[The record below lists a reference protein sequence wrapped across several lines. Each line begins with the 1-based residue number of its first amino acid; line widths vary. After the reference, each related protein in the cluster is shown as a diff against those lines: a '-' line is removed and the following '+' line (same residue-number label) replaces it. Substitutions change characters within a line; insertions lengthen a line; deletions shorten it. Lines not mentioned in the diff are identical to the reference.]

1 MSLEYRVS
9 AGPARLR
16 ALALSVVLFAAA
28 CKAVDA
34 PPEAGRTSQQIYHAV
49 VVDKVSA
56 ADPSWAYLNPYFRA
70 GFLRRLKELGSF
82 AIVTEAMPA
91 APASDT
97 LIANAVL
104 TDVKK
109 GDAIKRGLLG
119 FGAGGED
126 VAAVLELR
134 RNNGKPLGKLQI
146 RKAYTGGGVATFVN
160 SIDLEVLATQ
170 AGEQAAQALTDWS
183 RGKRATAS
191 N

>member
-1 MSLEYRVS
+1 MSLEFPVS
-9 AGPARLR
+9 GPTRLR
-16 ALALSVVLFAAA
+16 ALALSVFLFAAA
-28 CKAVDA
+28 CTAVDA
-34 PPEAGRTSQQIYHAV
+34 PPEAGRKSQQIYHAV

-56 ADPSWAYLNPYFRA
+56 ADSSWAYLNPYFRA

-82 AIVTEAMPA
+82 AIVTETVPT

-104 TDVKK
+104 TDARK
-109 GDAIKRGLLG
+109 GDATKRELLG
-119 FGAGGED
+119 FGTGAEN
-126 VAAVLELR
+126 VTAVLELIGS
-134 RNNGKPLGKLQI
+134 NGKPLGKLQI
-146 RKAYTGGGVATFVN
+146 RKAYTGSGVATFVN